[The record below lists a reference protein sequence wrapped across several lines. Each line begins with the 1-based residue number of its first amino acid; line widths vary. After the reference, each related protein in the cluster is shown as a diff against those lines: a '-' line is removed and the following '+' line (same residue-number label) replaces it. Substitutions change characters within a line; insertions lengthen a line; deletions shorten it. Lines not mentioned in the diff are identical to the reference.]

1 MQSGSLALSS
11 STTGF
16 IEITDPKINT
26 VIRGKTLTVMG
37 NLLSKDVKKV
47 TINNIEAT
55 VSPVNESFV
64 AQDIIV
70 TGEVFDIVYKAYDA
84 NNSLLQV
91 GVMSVFGSKN
101 ILDANNS
108 LIPETFPVSAKD
120 FKITS
125 PSGNPYSTTDRFIKV
140 Q

>member
-1 MQSGSLALSS
+1 
-11 STTGF
+11 
-16 IEITDPKINT
+16 
-26 VIRGKTLTVMG
+26 MG

-70 TGEVFDIVYKAYDA
+70 TSEVFDIVYKAYDA
-84 NNSLLQV
+84 NNTLLQV

-101 ILDANNS
+101 ILDANSS

>member
-108 LIPETFPVSAKD
+108 LIPETFPVSTKD